1 MSAALPLIDEFPHN
15 EDTLESIFKS
25 WARVSPKDAFARV
38 ETLSGDL
45 RDAVLQ
51 AIAGTSPEKALALV
65 REEGGSKMKR
75 LNAEASVLSKLIKED
90 PIEATSHVLAMTPG
104 RKRYK
109 LLGQLVR
116 ERAQTAPE
124 DTLAWG
130 KTLPEG
136 SEKQAVIATAVSRPD
151 LNVQG
156 IVNLLDEIGWHH
168 AAKNALDASQVI
180 SLDGAS
186 GGYNDDGS
194 RKGSIRTA
202 LPR

>member
-90 PIEATSHVLAMTPG
+90 PIEATFSC
-104 RKRYK
+104 
-109 LLGQLVR
+109 
-116 ERAQTAPE
+116 
-124 DTLAWG
+124 
-130 KTLPEG
+130 
-136 SEKQAVIATAVSRPD
+136 SRHD
-151 LNVQG
+151 
-156 IVNLLDEIGWHH
+156 
-168 AAKNALDASQVI
+168 
-180 SLDGAS
+180 
-186 GGYNDDGS
+186 S
-194 RKGSIRTA
+194 R
-202 LPR
+202 

>member
-1 MSAALPLIDEFPHN
+1 LSAALPLIDEFPHN

-51 AIAGTSPEKALALV
+51 ATAGTSPEKALALV

-194 RKGSIRTA
+194 IRTA